1 MLNRHTHQSYQAH
14 PYTIHTNSANV
25 LSYHTYQES
34 TRVALTLLLGPDT
47 EHAARVRA
55 VRRLAR
61 QGPSILPIFLT
72 TLNTMQEITS
82 PSWPWWPP
90 QYEHCSHLLLHL
102 CQQSQLS
109 LDMVL
114 RHPTLTG
121 PAGPVLWVCVI
132 EAANLL
138 TEENYETLLCEGLQS
153 PWLTVRYAATMAL
166 ATRASRELLTP
177 TTITLLKAHQDEWEA
192 YQIRL
197 TASYALLTCSESSG
211 IEVLTQ
217 LLDATAPEEVR
228 RAAAFILAT
237 EIVLQLTITQQERL
251 AQQLLSL
258 LHDLNTEIALLAAR
272 ALRHITLPSALETL
286 RLMLEENDAQVQQHV
301 LAALEEMARRPP
313 LRALIVQQN
322 LLTYIVPFLRS
333 GNTEMRR
340 QACYTL
346 VAIGGEYVTA
356 VLGTIILTD
365 DHPGYLEALESLRLL
380 PDALRAST
388 RTKITRWLLYSL
400 ENPTED
406 VQITILDSLTY
417 LLWRARTQGQKRI
430 WHTLSAD
437 ILEDGRA
444 NILLYSSCSLVR
456 QRAVEMLGLLERTHT
471 QVPLL
476 HIQMRTLLHND
487 PDGNVRSSVAM
498 IYGETMM
505 AWAIPDLIQ
514 ALLDADEH
522 VAESAFTA
530 LEQLFTL
537 NPSIITYI
545 ARELNYYT
553 IGSEAQ
559 QNNLARQAASV
570 LKKWSQA
577 ERNRKHLHSPTELA
591 ILEEEKN

>member
-1 MLNRHTHQSYQAH
+1 MLNKYTQGYQAH
-14 PYTIHTNSANV
+14 HYIMHTSSANV
-25 LSYHTYQES
+25 LSYHAYQES
-34 TRVALTLLLGPDT
+34 TLVALTLLLGSDT

-61 QGPSILPIFLT
+61 QGQTILPLFLT
-72 TLNTMQEITS
+72 TLNNMQEITS

-90 QYEHCSHLLLHL
+90 QYEHCSRLLLHL
-102 CQQSQLS
+102 CQQAQLP

-114 RHPTLTG
+114 RHPSLTSA
-121 PAGPVLWVCVI
+121 AGPVLWVCVI
-132 EAANLL
+132 EATNLL
-138 TEENYETLLCEGLQS
+138 MEENYEMLLCEGLQS
-153 PWLTVRYAATMAL
+153 SWLTVRYAATMAL
-166 ATRASRELLTP
+166 ATRASREQLTP
-177 TTITLLKAHQDEWEA
+177 TTITQLKLHQDEREA

-237 EIVLQLTITQQERL
+237 EIALQLTIAQQERL

-272 ALRHITLPSALETL
+272 ALRHITLPSTLETL
-286 RLMLEENDAQVQQHV
+286 RLMLEDGEEQVQQHV

-333 GNTEMRR
+333 DNAEMRR
-340 QACYTL
+340 QASYTL
-346 VAIGGEYVTA
+346 VAVGGEYVTA

-365 DHPGYLEALESLRLL
+365 NHPGYLEALESLRLL

-388 RTKITRWLLYSL
+388 RVKITRWLLYSL
-400 ENPTED
+400 EHPAED

-444 NILLYSSCSLVR
+444 NMLLHSSSPLVR
-456 QRAVEMLGLLERTHT
+456 QRAVEMLGLLDTTHA

-476 HIQMRTLLHND
+476 HVQMRTLLHND
-487 PDGNVRSSVAM
+487 PDSNVRCSVAM
-498 IYGETMM
+498 VYGEAMM

-514 ALLDADEH
+514 ALLDANEH

-530 LEQLFTL
+530 LEQLVAL
-537 NPSIITYI
+537 NPSVITYI
-545 ARELNYYT
+545 ARELSHYN
-553 IGSEAQ
+553 IGDETQRS
-559 QNNLARQAASV
+559 NLAQHASSV
-570 LKKWSQA
+570 LKKWNQV
-577 ERNRKHLHSPTELA
+577 ERNKKHLHSSTEPT
-591 ILEEEKN
+591 IL